1 MSVKGYTSKYLEDLE
16 KRRLKED
23 MRAASFGGTG
33 DTMPG
38 EQVKTPLSDTELLS
52 LLGGNGAGGGGGGGG
67 GSFALSSSPVKD
79 VYVPPSSIYDA
90 MKSPEHQNTDDT
102 DEMSNLMARG
112 ISFDQDGKMK
122 VGNNSTVHVSGSG
135 AYHGG
140 GGRSYNDTQSQDG
153 VTDELREMMGLLDDM
168 KGYGT
173 VEEYFKNKPWMYG
186 EINGDVKNPF
196 IENRDNG
203 IRKTNNPTVSY
214 KKEALSEDSTGN
226 KAYGGAGGGTS
237 SGNGNGT
244 AVEPG
249 KNNSDDGSS
258 ELFALLNE
266 GVRNVIDD
274 TLGRYA
280 ANTGGRASSAAVS
293 AAAQA
298 GDNQSAQATDELMA
312 LMSGDDGTGTTAGG
326 TDKNTVGT
334 DDELY
339 DAGFVES
346 YLERVSGESPMGML
360 DALNNGAEGKLIMEQ
375 LMRDYPTDYP
385 ERFAQILL
393 YLEDNDLITEAKALE
408 MIRQAGMDKY
418 LSE

>member
-1 MSVKGYTSKYLEDLE
+1 MSVKSYASKYLDELERRRMMGDYSNNPAIGSGASDLSG
-16 KRRLKED
+16 LSKED
-23 MRAASFGGTG
+23 GT
-33 DTMPG
+33 T
-38 EQVKTPLSDTELLS
+38 V
-52 LLGGNGAGGGGGGGG
+52 G
-67 GSFALSSSPVKD
+67 GSGMQNNEPSDIAVVGKD
-79 VYVPPSSIYDA
+79 
-90 MKSPEHQNTDDT
+90 
-102 DEMSNLMARG
+102 DELWNLMAKP
-112 ISFDQDGKMK
+112 I
-122 VGNNSTVHVSGSG
+122 
-135 AYHGG
+135 HGG
-140 GGRSYNDTQSQDG
+140 GGRSYNDTGSLSTGELSRLLSDFQKYNGNVNVIQAKNTDIADKFGKQADNRLDG
-153 VTDELREMMGLLDDM
+153 P
-168 KGYGT
+168 K
-173 VEEYFKNKPWMYG
+173 
-186 EINGDVKNPF
+186 
-196 IENRDNG
+196 
-203 IRKTNNPTVSY
+203 KTNNPTVTY
-214 KKEALSEDSTGN
+214 KEESLTPDAPGRYNTDDDADTLYALM
-226 KAYGGAGGGTS
+226 
-237 SGNGNGT
+237 
-244 AVEPG
+244 
-249 KNNSDDGSS
+249 
-258 ELFALLNE
+258 NE

>member
-1 MSVKGYTSKYLEDLE
+1 MSVKSYASKYLDELERRRVMGDYSNNPAIGSGASDLSG
-16 KRRLKED
+16 LSKED
-23 MRAASFGGTG
+23 GT
-33 DTMPG
+33 T
-38 EQVKTPLSDTELLS
+38 V
-52 LLGGNGAGGGGGGGG
+52 G
-67 GSFALSSSPVKD
+67 GSGMQNNEPSDIAVVGKD
-79 VYVPPSSIYDA
+79 
-90 MKSPEHQNTDDT
+90 
-102 DEMSNLMARG
+102 DELWNLMAKP
-112 ISFDQDGKMK
+112 I
-122 VGNNSTVHVSGSG
+122 
-135 AYHGG
+135 HGG
-140 GGRSYNDTQSQDG
+140 GGRSYNDTGILSTGELSRLLSDFQKYNGNVNAIQAKNTDIADKFGKQADNRLDG
-153 VTDELREMMGLLDDM
+153 P
-168 KGYGT
+168 K
-173 VEEYFKNKPWMYG
+173 
-186 EINGDVKNPF
+186 
-196 IENRDNG
+196 
-203 IRKTNNPTVSY
+203 KTNNPTVTY
-214 KKEALSEDSTGN
+214 KEESLTPDAPGRYNTDDDADTLYALM
-226 KAYGGAGGGTS
+226 
-237 SGNGNGT
+237 
-244 AVEPG
+244 
-249 KNNSDDGSS
+249 
-258 ELFALLNE
+258 NE

-280 ANTGGRASSAAVS
+280 ANTGGRASSAAVT
-293 AAAQA
+293 AATQA
-298 GDNQSAQATDELMA
+298 GGAQVDKATDELKA